1 VDPKEFREQAIK
13 DAKSA
18 LILDAARK
26 IFSEKGYLNAR
37 LEDIAAAAGFSK
49 PSLYSYYPDKESI
62 FLSLAIREMQ
72 DVAQKIQAAVS
83 SGGSFTATLESILRI
98 MFTNIAQT
106 FSYFNTASNF
116 RAMGG
121 MEIDALKRKELME
134 RFHETMGKGL
144 HSVEE
149 LIRRSQ
155 KAGEISSNQEP
166 AELSWYIVSLIQG
179 VHMRSWMSGAICASF
194 SDGRW
199 QPEAAITGCSIS
211 ASTAGASVRKRSM
224 RSFSPKRDCD

>member
-1 VDPKEFREQAIK
+1 MDPKEFREQAIK
-13 DAKSA
+13 DAKSM

-26 IFSEKGYLNAR
+26 IFSERGYLNAR
-37 LEDIAAAAGFSK
+37 LEDIAATAGFSK

-62 FLSLAIREMQ
+62 FMSLAIREMQ
-72 DVAQKIQAAVS
+72 DVAQKIQVAVS
-83 SGGSFTATLESILRI
+83 SGGTFTATLESILRV

-121 MEIDALKRKELME
+121 LEIDAKKRKVLME
-134 RFHETMGKGL
+134 RFHETMAKGL
-144 HSVEE
+144 HSIEE
-149 LIRRSQ
+149 LIHRSQ

-179 VHMRSWMSGAICASF
+179 VHMRSWMSGKACDIDTC
-194 SDGRW
+194 
-199 QPEAAITGCSIS
+199 
-211 ASTAGASVRKRSM
+211 VRQVTDFIMNGIAVRNQKS
-224 RSFSPKRDCD
+224 SKVHV